1 MIVTSKG
8 NTESVGKRKI
18 KMNVKMLK
26 KKKNLYINLKNVQ
39 EALQQENNP
48 KHIRKMDKDYQ

>member
-1 MIVTSKG
+1 MSVTSKG

-18 KMNVKMLK
+18 KMNVKML

>member
-18 KMNVKMLK
+18 KMNVKML